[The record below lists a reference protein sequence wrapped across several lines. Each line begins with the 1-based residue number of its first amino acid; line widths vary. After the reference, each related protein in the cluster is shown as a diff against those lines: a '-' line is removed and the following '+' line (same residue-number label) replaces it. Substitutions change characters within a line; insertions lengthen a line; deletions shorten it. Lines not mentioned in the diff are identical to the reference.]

1 VALVAGFVLFVV
13 LDPPWGAIAL
23 VAGATLEIGE
33 AYGWYRYLG
42 RIRVR
47 TGAEGLVGQ
56 SAIASEDCRP
66 RGRVRVAGEI
76 WNATCPER
84 GGVAAG
90 ERAIIRGVEG
100 LTLEVERDPDQ
111 SPR

>member
-1 VALVAGFVLFVV
+1 MALVAGFVLFVL
-13 LDPPWGAIAL
+13 LDSPWGAIAL
-23 VAGATLEIGE
+23 ALGAMLEVGE

-42 RIRVR
+42 RIKVR

-56 SAIASEDCRP
+56 SAVASEDCRP
-66 RGRVRVAGEI
+66 QGRVRVAGEI
-76 WNATCPER
+76 WNARCPAP
-84 GGVAAG
+84 GGVG
-90 ERAIIRGVEG
+90 EGEWVVIRAVDG

>member
-1 VALVAGFVLFVV
+1 MALVAGFVLFI
-13 LDPPWGAIAL
+13 LIDPPWGAIAL
-23 VAGATLEIGE
+23 AVGALLEIGE

-56 SAIASEDCRP
+56 TAVVAEECRP

-76 WNATCPER
+76 WNAVCAEPA
-84 GGVAAG
+84 GVTAG
-90 ERAIIRGVEG
+90 ERAIVRGVEG
-100 LTLEVERDPDQ
+100 LTLEIERDPDQ
-111 SPR
+111 TPR